1 MTLLETFEFLSYV
14 VTVIGLPFAIIVFIM
29 EQRKERDNEEEEI
42 YQRLSD
48 EYREFLKLVLD
59 NADLQLLR
67 QEGVRHELTEEQ
79 KERRL
84 AIFGILISLFERA
97 YLLVYEEDMDK
108 KARRLWQSWE
118 DYMIE
123 WVRRAEFRDALPNL
137 LEGEDE
143 EFTRYIRMLAEKRR
157 WNTSPSQSPE
167 RSRPS
172 DAKAEPLVSH
182 AASCLSKSAETK
194 PRNTRP
200 VRCPHQRLFCILNS
214 GFSNSSTHH
223 SIRSFGSTSGNSSSL
238 PAADTTS

>member
-1 MTLLETFEFLSYV
+1 MTLIETFELLSYV

-67 QEGVRHELTEEQ
+67 REGVRHELTEEQ

-97 YLLVYEEDMDK
+97 YLLVYEDNMDK
-108 KARRLWQSWE
+108 KARRLWRSWE

-123 WVRRAEFRDALPNL
+123 WVRRVEFRDALPSL

-143 EFTRYIRMLAEKRR
+143 EFTQYIRQLAAK
-157 WNTSPSQSPE
+157 QS
-167 RSRPS
+167 
-172 DAKAEPLVSH
+172 
-182 AASCLSKSAETK
+182 
-194 PRNTRP
+194 
-200 VRCPHQRLFCILNS
+200 
-214 GFSNSSTHH
+214 
-223 SIRSFGSTSGNSSSL
+223 
-238 PAADTTS
+238 